1 MDVKILGW
9 DTKGLRLPDW
19 KINLDDNGGK
29 KTSLIMMPSGM
40 GKTTTLSLLR
50 YSFCDYSKIIEKKD
64 ILALQRPNSKI
75 TKGEFNLNIKI
86 NNAKYRIKTIFDFN
100 NKTLS
105 YKTTD
110 PESGQ
115 KDGLNL
121 PEEIKKYLDQ
131 EYIEKTFFDLEV
143 VQKLFE
149 STSAIDSINKLYK
162 LYYFNQIGNNLD
174 TYLIKKQDES
184 GSGKIDKKDLI
195 ELKHTRDKLL
205 KKEKQ
210 LRNEYEVNNKK
221 FENLK
226 INKNKYTKIINDIE
240 NSKKSIKD
248 KIDQA
253 RENISLAK
261 NDLKD
266 SFDNFYSEL
275 KNPMLINKDFKEKLI
290 NFESNLNSLKIPE
303 SVGKAFFDD
312 LIKSKQC
319 LCGHDM
325 TNKMKDKIIK
335 NKESILSEDTWL
347 ILSVLKSKIKED
359 SGKEILDLSK
369 SLSLIAKSKRSL
381 NIEERKADEIV
392 DGIDDKKY
400 QDNVKK
406 LNETND
412 QLDDLNKFFKD
423 YLEAPS
429 KQDTLEDNSINKIG
443 NLLKITMDKINEATE
458 TGNISD
464 KIKLIKDIFK
474 DTENKSLNFITN
486 DLVEKINKEIPRV
499 MPFEKIFVKD
509 IKDKIVLDG
518 RDSASAGQLAR
529 IGYLFLITLLARPNF
544 NFPFIVD
551 SPVTGMDEISRT
563 EIATTIATQLN
574 NQYIGFV
581 LPLERDYF
589 ADVLEENTKNK
600 VNLLVAFDTFDDE
613 TKRLVKLA
621 KQYSVDTSKFADGVV
636 SINNKDF
643 FWNFTVSKG

>member
-64 ILALQRPNSKI
+64 ILALQRPKSKI

-86 NNAKYRIKTIFDFN
+86 NNAKYRIKTIFDFS

-210 LRNEYEVNNKK
+210 LRNEYEINNKK

-226 INKNKYTKIINDIE
+226 INKSKYSKIINDIE

-266 SFDNFYSEL
+266 SFDNFYTEL
-275 KNPMLINKDFKEKLI
+275 KNPMLINKDFKKKLI

-312 LIKSKQC
+312 LIKSNQC
-319 LCGHDM
+319 LCGHAM

-369 SLSLIAKSKRSL
+369 SLSLIAKSKRNL

-392 DGIDDKKY
+392 GGIDDKKY

-412 QLDDLNKFFKD
+412 QLNDLNKFFQK

-551 SPVTGMDEISRT
+551 SPVTGMDEISRS

-621 KQYSVDTSKFADGVV
+621 KQYSVDTREFVDGVV
-636 SINNKDF
+636 SVNNKDF